1 MAKANASKQIPA
13 SQDAVWSQLSDM
25 STYEKWLTIHD
36 KWYGEPPTQLAV
48 GTRATEQATIMGMA
62 NKIDWVVEE
71 IEAPNRLKIVG
82 AGLAGAKIT
91 FVLAVESE
99 GPDASVASIDAEFIS
114 QIMVGAIGAA
124 VERAANKEVAAS
136 LDNLAGLLA

>member
-13 SQDAVWSQLSDM
+13 SQDAVWQQLSDM

-48 GTRATEQATIMGMA
+48 GTWATEQATIMGMA

-71 IEAPNRLKIVG
+71 IEAPKRLKIVG

-99 GPDASVASIDAEFIS
+99 GPDTSVASIDAEFIS